1 MKKEHWF
8 MILNIFFILGFVF
21 TLPELVKAIQDS
33 DYLSINILFGLGFI
47 GLNFFDLTILKWRK
61 EKKQKEENNGRN

>member
-1 MKKEHWF
+1 